1 MLTYFQNS
9 FAIRLDPKFAKN
21 LLLSI
26 PPHFEHATTV
36 LCEMSSKNRHYRE
49 RSEAN
54 YHARL
59 GHLKQLLEKFYST
72 SNTVEVFSQLKK
84 VSQ

>member
-36 LCEMSSKNRHYRE
+36 PCEMSVQKIAIIVN
-49 RSEAN
+49 AV
-54 YHARL
+54 
-59 GHLKQLLEKFYST
+59 KQTTTQDSAI
-72 SNTVEVFSQLKK
+72 
-84 VSQ
+84 